1 MGVMKTKFKTFIL
14 VVLATI
20 TLMGLSATAQ
30 ANTPQSCHDGH
41 DLLLSHKY
49 KKSIK
54 KLSKCLKYNSL
65 SIEIRALVY
74 YKRSYAYQLLSYD
87 EEDFEKADDL
97 LYKAHDDIQKSIE
110 LDPVSTPLAYCHR
123 GLIDLDLT
131 WGTNGFKDLEKG
143 IAMGAPEDLCNV
155 NAPF

>member
-1 MGVMKTKFKTFIL
+1 MVKIKFKNFL
-14 VVLATI
+14 FVALATT
-20 TLMGLSATAQ
+20 TLMGLPASAQ
-30 ANTPQSCHDGH
+30 AKTPQSCHDGH
-41 DLLLSHKY
+41 DLLLSRKY

-74 YKRSYAYQLLSYD
+74 YKRSYAYQLLSYA

-97 LYKAHDDIQKSIE
+97 LYKAHDDIYKSIE

-123 GLIDLDLT
+123 GLIDLQITGGAIGVEDI
-131 WGTNGFKDLEKG
+131 EKG
-143 IAMGAPEDLCNV
+143 IAMGAPEDLCV
-155 NAPF
+155 GFER